1 MKETEEQRKIRERKV
16 DIMCRAFEEVR
27 DEAREQGRVEG
38 RVEGRA
44 EGRVEGIEQ
53 ERIKNIQNLMES
65 MKLTAQQAMDAL
77 MIPVSEQ
84 QKYTAILSL

>member
-1 MKETEEQRKIRERKV
+1 MKETEEQRKIRERQE
-16 DIMCRAFEEVR
+16 DIMCRTFEEVR
-27 DEAREQGRVEG
+27 DEAREQG

-53 ERIKNIQNLMES
+53 ERVKNIQNLMES

-84 QKYTAILSL
+84 PKYAAILAL

>member
-1 MKETEEQRKIRERKV
+1 
-16 DIMCRAFEEVR
+16 MCRAFEEVR

-38 RVEGRA
+38 RVEG
-44 EGRVEGIEQ
+44 IEQ
-53 ERIKNIQNLMES
+53 ERINNIQNLMES

-84 QKYTAILSL
+84 PKYAAILAL